1 MDYKRKVAEV
11 IREQVDMDLHI
22 IEELIEIPPKI
33 EMGDYA
39 FPCFQLAKNFRK
51 APNIIAEELKE
62 KLKKDGFKK
71 VQNLG
76 PYVNFFIDKS
86 EFIKKTLE
94 KILSEAD
101 NYGKS
106 NIGEGK
112 TICIEYSSPNIARPF
127 QAEDLFSTV
136 IGNSLY
142 KLFKK
147 EGYKVERLN
156 NLGDWGSKF
165 GKLIYAYK
173 RWGNEEA
180 LEEDAIAELLRIYVK
195 FHEEAQKDLSL
206 EEEGRRYFKELEDK
220 NETVEALWKKFRDL
234 SLKEFERIYDIF
246 NIKFDSY
253 VGESFYND
261 KIDCVFDRLKE
272 KRILSESNGTQVVML
287 NEYNMPPCIILK
299 SYEKSR
305 YAARDLSAAIY
316 RKDTYNFHKCI
327 YVVKVPDRLYFKQI
341 FKVLELLEYEW
352 ANDCIYAGF
361 GLVKFHDRSYFT
373 RKSEVV
379 ILEDLINKAI
389 EKSLEI
395 INENNLSLENKEE
408 VAKKIGVGALIF
420 TYLKN
425 SREKDVVFD
434 LNEIISLEGES
445 GPYIQYIYLKS
456 KAILKKAEEL
466 DVSPNFSK
474 LNSEE
479 EIELVNI
486 IENFGNI
493 INYATDK
500 LEPWIITRYTI
511 KVTNTFNKFFNSHT
525 LLNLED
531 KELMK
536 ARLVL
541 VEATC
546 QVIKN
551 ALDLIGIEVVE

>member
-1 MDYKRKVAEV
+1 MDHKRKVAEV
-11 IREQVDMDLHI
+11 IREQVNMDLHT
-22 IEELIEIPPKI
+22 IEELIEIPPKT

-156 NLGDWGSKF
+156 HLGDWGSKF

-220 NETVEALWKKFRDL
+220 NETVEVLWKRFRDL

-361 GLVKFHDRSYFT
+361 GLVKFQDRSYFT

-379 ILEDLINKAI
+379 ILDDLINKAI

-420 TYLKN
+420 TYLNN
-425 SREKDVVFD
+425 SREKDVAFD
-434 LNEIISLEGES
+434 LNEIISFQGES
-445 GPYIQYIYLKS
+445 APYIQYIYLKS

-479 EIELVNI
+479 EIKLVNI
-486 IENFGNI
+486 LKNFGNV
-493 INYATDK
+493 INYAIDK

-511 KVTNTFNKFFNSHT
+511 KVANTFNKFFNSHT